1 MFKKKKREM
10 SAFQQQEQQ
19 RGTSSSSSS
28 SSSNQQQKQKQQ
40 QPKTSTTE
48 ELLNHMQLALIGG
61 DDGGNGGGN
70 GAMSA
75 TLSKQAESVDFNDFF
90 SLRRP
95 KDAASGLNSGLKS
108 VGKGALAGA
117 AALIAAPIAGAK
129 AEGASGFFKGLGA
142 GLAAAVVLPVVGA
155 GVGVTQICRGVANT
169 PEAIMAAND
178 GKRWNRHTRE
188 WVDEDLVRDGIWLA
202 QSTDEDIYEQARK
215 RAMSE
220 GRSGIGLNG
229 VLNESMGGGNSDNN
243 SNDNNRNGGGKQ
255 VKETQYYEI
264 LKVETTASSA
274 EIKKSYYELARK
286 LHPDKNPDD
295 PDAHNKFQKVGEA
308 YQVLSDPE
316 LRKKYDSR
324 GKDGLGDIPVIDA
337 SAFFAAL
344 FGSDQMEMFVGKLQM
359 AVMAEGGSDL
369 TRDETRILQDRRIVR
384 LAINLAA
391 ILDGYATS
399 ARAMVTPTATLTADK
414 TNEKEEEEKLREK
427 AALEKFE
434 AQMKSIAQSL
444 ANASHG
450 PKMLKQIGFVYEK
463 QAEQVLTDPV
473 AGFGTW
479 ADLGVRSNFAAMEQN
494 TNRTKTQFSAM
505 KAAFGAFGTVKKIA
519 EEEEGYMKEE
529 EGKEKEGEIEK
540 SAGERD
546 GKIAENIAKEQEGK
560 ETKKKPPLTEAEIMQ
575 RRAQHQKDVMPH
587 ILEALWNVSAL
598 DIESTLRS
606 VCDKV
611 CHDKSVKKEVR
622 KKRCEALSVL
632 GKVFQTTEADEAHRN
647 EDINQQLENAMRAA
661 FTPKENADEDDSD

>member
-1 MFKKKKREM
+1 M
-10 SAFQQQEQQ
+10 SA
-19 RGTSSSSSS
+19 SSSETRNNNNNNTHDRE
-28 SSSNQQQKQKQQ
+28 NQ
-40 QPKTSTTE
+40 PTPE
-48 ELLNHMQLALIGG
+48 ELLNKMQVALTGG
-61 DDGGNGGGN
+61 DGNGN

-75 TLSKQAESVDFNDFF
+75 TISKQAESVDFNDFF

-108 VGKGALAGA
+108 AGKGVLAGA
-117 AALIAAPIAGAK
+117 AALVAAPIAGAK
-129 AEGASGFFKGLGA
+129 TEGASGFFKGLGA
-142 GLAAAVVLPVVGA
+142 GVAAAVVLPVVGA

-188 WVDEDLVRDGIWLA
+188 WIDEDLVKDGIWLA
-202 QSTDEDIYEQARK
+202 ESTDEEIFEQARK
-215 RAMSE
+215 RALSE
-220 GRSGIGLNG
+220 GRSGIGING
-229 VLNESMGGGNSDNN
+229 VLNESMGGDN
-243 SNDNNRNGGGKQ
+243 SNSSNNGNGGKQ

-264 LKVETTASSA
+264 LKVKTTASSA

-295 PDAHNKFQKVGEA
+295 PDAHSKFQKVGEA
-308 YQVLSDPE
+308 YQVLSDPN
-316 LRKKYDSR
+316 LRGKYDSR
-324 GKDGLGDIPVIDA
+324 GKDGLGDIPVVDA

-369 TRDETRILQDRRIVR
+369 TRDETRILQDRRVVR

-391 ILDGYATS
+391 ILDGYA
-399 ARAMVTPTATLTADK
+399 AVRPPVTTGDK
-414 TNEKEEEEKLREK
+414 TNENEQEEKLREK

-434 AQMKSIAQSL
+434 AQMKPIAQSL
-444 ANASHG
+444 ANAAHG

-505 KAAFGAFGTVKKIA
+505 KAAFDAFGTVKKIA

-529 EGKEKEGEIEK
+529 KEEEEEGESEK
-540 SAGERD
+540 NAGEGD
-546 GKIAENIAKEQEGK
+546 GGSADNTTKKQEK

-587 ILEALWNVSAL
+587 ILETLWNVSAL

-611 CHDKSVKKEVR
+611 CHDKSVKKLVR

-632 GKVFQTTEADEAHRN
+632 GKIFQTTEADEVHKN
-647 EDINQQLENAMRAA
+647 VDINQQLESAMRAA
-661 FTPKENADEDDSD
+661 FTSKDNAGGNESD

>member
-1 MFKKKKREM
+1 M
-10 SAFQQQEQQ
+10 SA
-19 RGTSSSSSS
+19 SSSETRNN
-28 SSSNQQQKQKQQ
+28 SNNNNNNNNNNNTHDREN
-40 QPKTSTTE
+40 QPTPE
-48 ELLNHMQLALIGG
+48 ELLNKMQVALTGG
-61 DDGGNGGGN
+61 DGNGN

-75 TLSKQAESVDFNDFF
+75 TISKQAESVDFNDFF

-108 VGKGALAGA
+108 AGKGVLAGA
-117 AALIAAPIAGAK
+117 AALVAAPIAGAK
-129 AEGASGFFKGLGA
+129 TEGASGFFKGLGA
-142 GLAAAVVLPVVGA
+142 GVAAAVVLPVVGA

-188 WVDEDLVRDGIWLA
+188 WIDEDLVKDGIWLA
-202 QSTDEDIYEQARK
+202 ESTDEEIFEQARK
-215 RAMSE
+215 RALSE
-220 GRSGIGLNG
+220 GRSGIGING
-229 VLNESMGGGNSDNN
+229 VLNESMGGDN
-243 SNDNNRNGGGKQ
+243 SNSSNNGNGGKQ

-264 LKVETTASSA
+264 LKVKTTASSA

-295 PDAHNKFQKVGEA
+295 PDAHSKFQKVGEA
-308 YQVLSDPE
+308 YQVLSDPN
-316 LRKKYDSR
+316 LRGKYDSR
-324 GKDGLGDIPVIDA
+324 GKDGLGDIPVVDA

-369 TRDETRILQDRRIVR
+369 TRDETRILQDRRVVR

-391 ILDGYATS
+391 ILDGYA
-399 ARAMVTPTATLTADK
+399 AVRPPVTTDDK
-414 TNEKEEEEKLREK
+414 TNENEQEEKLREK

-434 AQMKSIAQSL
+434 AQMKPIAQSL
-444 ANASHG
+444 ANAAHG

-505 KAAFGAFGTVKKIA
+505 KAAFDAFGTVKKIA

-529 EGKEKEGEIEK
+529 KEEEEGESEK
-540 SAGERD
+540 NAGEGD
-546 GKIAENIAKEQEGK
+546 GGSADNTTKKQEK

-587 ILEALWNVSAL
+587 ILETLWNVSAL

-611 CHDKSVKKEVR
+611 CHDKSVKKLVR

-632 GKVFQTTEADEAHRN
+632 GKIFQTTEADEVHKN
-647 EDINQQLENAMRAA
+647 VDINQQLESAMRAA
-661 FTPKENADEDDSD
+661 FTSKDNAGGNESD

>member
-1 MFKKKKREM
+1 M
-10 SAFQQQEQQ
+10 SA
-19 RGTSSSSSS
+19 SSSETRNN
-28 SSSNQQQKQKQQ
+28 SNNNSNNNNTHDRQN
-40 QPKTSTTE
+40 QPTPE
-48 ELLNHMQLALIGG
+48 ELLNKMQVALTGG
-61 DDGGNGGGN
+61 DGNGN

-75 TLSKQAESVDFNDFF
+75 TISKQAESVDFNDFF

-108 VGKGALAGA
+108 AGKGVLAGA
-117 AALIAAPIAGAK
+117 AALVAAPIAGAK
-129 AEGASGFFKGLGA
+129 TEGASGFFKGLGA
-142 GLAAAVVLPVVGA
+142 GVAAAVVLPVVGA

-188 WVDEDLVRDGIWLA
+188 WIDEDLVKDGIWLA
-202 QSTDEDIYEQARK
+202 ESTDEEIFEQARK
-215 RAMSE
+215 RALSE
-220 GRSGIGLNG
+220 GRSGIGING
-229 VLNESMGGGNSDNN
+229 VLNESMGGDN
-243 SNDNNRNGGGKQ
+243 SNSSNNGNGGKQ

-264 LKVETTASSA
+264 LKVKTTASSA

-295 PDAHNKFQKVGEA
+295 PDAHSKFQKVGEA
-308 YQVLSDPE
+308 YQVLSDPN
-316 LRKKYDSR
+316 LREKYDSR
-324 GKDGLGDIPVIDA
+324 GKDGLGDIPVVDA

-369 TRDETRILQDRRIVR
+369 TRDETRILQDRRVVR

-391 ILDGYATS
+391 ILDGYA
-399 ARAMVTPTATLTADK
+399 AVRPPVTTGDK
-414 TNEKEEEEKLREK
+414 TNENEQEEKLREK

-434 AQMKSIAQSL
+434 AQMKPIAQSL
-444 ANASHG
+444 ANAAHG

-505 KAAFGAFGTVKKIA
+505 KAAFDAFGTVKKIA

-529 EGKEKEGEIEK
+529 KEEEEGESEK
-540 SAGERD
+540 NAGEGD
-546 GKIAENIAKEQEGK
+546 GGSADNTTKKQEK

-587 ILEALWNVSAL
+587 ILETLWNVSAL

-611 CHDKSVKKEVR
+611 CHDKSVKKLVR

-632 GKVFQTTEADEAHRN
+632 GKIFQTTEADEVHKN
-647 EDINQQLENAMRAA
+647 VDINQQLESAMRAA
-661 FTPKENADEDDSD
+661 FTSKDNAGGNESD

>member
-1 MFKKKKREM
+1 M
-10 SAFQQQEQQ
+10 SE
-19 RGTSSSSSS
+19 GT
-28 SSSNQQQKQKQQ
+28 QQQKQQQ
-40 QPKTSTTE
+40 QSTHQPTRE
-48 ELLNHMQLALIGG
+48 ELLNQMQLALTG
-61 DDGGNGGGN
+61 DGDGNN

-75 TLSKQAESVDFNDFF
+75 TLSKQAESIDFNDFF

-108 VGKGALAGA
+108 AGKGVLAGA

-142 GLAAAVVLPVVGA
+142 GVAAAVVLPVVGA

-202 QSTDEDIYEQARK
+202 QSTDDEIFEQARK
-215 RAMSE
+215 RALSE

-229 VLNESMGGGNSDNN
+229 VLNESMGGGSDNN
-243 SNDNNRNGGGKQ
+243 NRNAEGVKQ

-274 EIKKSYYELARK
+274 QIKKSYYELARK

-295 PDAHNKFQKVGEA
+295 PDAHVKFQKVGEA

-324 GKDGLGDIPVIDA
+324 GKDGLGDIPVVDA

-344 FGSDQMEMFVGKLQM
+344 FGSDQMEIFVGKLQM

-369 TRDETRILQDRRIVR
+369 TRDETRILQDRRVVR

-391 ILDGYATS
+391 ILDGYAAAPRATTTTS
-399 ARAMVTPTATLTADK
+399 ATTTDDK
-414 TNEKEEEEKLREK
+414 TTNEKEEEKLREK

-434 AQMKSIAQSL
+434 AQMKPIAQSL

-479 ADLGVRSNFAAMEQN
+479 ADLGVRSNLAAMEQN

-519 EEEEGYMKEE
+519 EEEESYMKEE
-529 EGKEKEGEIEK
+529 EEQQQQQQHQGKSEK
-540 SAGERD
+540 SDGEGD
-546 GKIAENIAKEQEGK
+546 GKSAEDKAQ
-560 ETKKKPPLTEAEIMQ
+560 TKKKPPLTEAEIMQ

-587 ILEALWNVSAL
+587 ILEALWSVSAL

-632 GKVFQTTEADEAHRN
+632 GKIFQTTEADEAHKN

-661 FTPKENADEDDSD
+661 FTPKDNAEGNESD

>member
-1 MFKKKKREM
+1 M
-10 SAFQQQEQQ
+10 SA
-19 RGTSSSSSS
+19 SSSETRNN
-28 SSSNQQQKQKQQ
+28 SNNNNNNNNNNNTHDREN
-40 QPKTSTTE
+40 QPTPE
-48 ELLNHMQLALIGG
+48 ELLNKMQVALTGG
-61 DDGGNGGGN
+61 DGNGN

-75 TLSKQAESVDFNDFF
+75 TISKQAESVDFNDFF

-108 VGKGALAGA
+108 AGKGVLAGA
-117 AALIAAPIAGAK
+117 AALVAAPIAGAK
-129 AEGASGFFKGLGA
+129 TEGASGFFKGLGA
-142 GLAAAVVLPVVGA
+142 GVAAAVVLPVVGA

-188 WVDEDLVRDGIWLA
+188 WIDEDLVKDGIWLA
-202 QSTDEDIYEQARK
+202 ESTDEEIFEQARK
-215 RAMSE
+215 RALSE
-220 GRSGIGLNG
+220 GRSGIGING
-229 VLNESMGGGNSDNN
+229 VLNESMGGDN
-243 SNDNNRNGGGKQ
+243 SNSSNNGNGGKQ

-264 LKVETTASSA
+264 LKVKTTASSA

-295 PDAHNKFQKVGEA
+295 PDAHSKFQKVGEA
-308 YQVLSDPE
+308 YQVLSDPN
-316 LRKKYDSR
+316 LREKYDSR
-324 GKDGLGDIPVIDA
+324 GKDGLGDIPVVDA

-369 TRDETRILQDRRIVR
+369 TRDETRILQDRRVVR

-391 ILDGYATS
+391 ILDGYA
-399 ARAMVTPTATLTADK
+399 AVRPPVTTDDK
-414 TNEKEEEEKLREK
+414 TNENEQEEKLREK

-434 AQMKSIAQSL
+434 AQMKPIAQSL
-444 ANASHG
+444 ANAAHG

-505 KAAFGAFGTVKKIA
+505 KAAFDAFGTVKKIA

-529 EGKEKEGEIEK
+529 KEEEEGESEK
-540 SAGERD
+540 NAGEGD
-546 GKIAENIAKEQEGK
+546 GGSADNTTKKQEK

-587 ILEALWNVSAL
+587 ILETLWNVSAL

-611 CHDKSVKKEVR
+611 CHDKSVKKLVR

-632 GKVFQTTEADEAHRN
+632 GKIFQTTEADEVHKN
-647 EDINQQLENAMRAA
+647 VDINQQLESAMRAA
-661 FTPKENADEDDSD
+661 FTSKDNAGGNESD

>member
-1 MFKKKKREM
+1 M
-10 SAFQQQEQQ
+10 SA
-19 RGTSSSSSS
+19 SSSETRNN
-28 SSSNQQQKQKQQ
+28 SNNNSNNNNTHDRQN
-40 QPKTSTTE
+40 QPTPE
-48 ELLNHMQLALIGG
+48 ELLNKMQVALTGG
-61 DDGGNGGGN
+61 DGNGN

-75 TLSKQAESVDFNDFF
+75 TISKQAESVDFNDFF

-108 VGKGALAGA
+108 AGKGVLAGA
-117 AALIAAPIAGAK
+117 AALVAAPIAGAK
-129 AEGASGFFKGLGA
+129 TEGASGFFKGLGA
-142 GLAAAVVLPVVGA
+142 GVAAAVVLPVVGA

-188 WVDEDLVRDGIWLA
+188 WIDEDLVKDGIWLA
-202 QSTDEDIYEQARK
+202 ESTDEEIFEQARK
-215 RAMSE
+215 RALSE
-220 GRSGIGLNG
+220 GRSGIGING
-229 VLNESMGGGNSDNN
+229 VLNESMGGDN
-243 SNDNNRNGGGKQ
+243 SNSSNNGNGGKQ

-264 LKVETTASSA
+264 LKVKTTASSA

-295 PDAHNKFQKVGEA
+295 PDAHSKFQKVGEA
-308 YQVLSDPE
+308 YQVLSDPN
-316 LRKKYDSR
+316 LREKYDSR
-324 GKDGLGDIPVIDA
+324 GKDGLGDIPVVDA

-369 TRDETRILQDRRIVR
+369 TRDETRILQDRRVVR

-391 ILDGYATS
+391 ILDGYA
-399 ARAMVTPTATLTADK
+399 AVRPPVTTDDK
-414 TNEKEEEEKLREK
+414 TNENDQEEKLREK

-434 AQMKSIAQSL
+434 AQMKPIAQSL
-444 ANASHG
+444 ANAAHG

-505 KAAFGAFGTVKKIA
+505 KAAFDAFGTVKKIA

-529 EGKEKEGEIEK
+529 KEEEEGESEK
-540 SAGERD
+540 NAGEGD
-546 GKIAENIAKEQEGK
+546 GGSADNTTKKQEK

-587 ILEALWNVSAL
+587 ILETLWNVSAL

-611 CHDKSVKKEVR
+611 CHDKSVKKLVR

-632 GKVFQTTEADEAHRN
+632 GKIFQTTEADEVHKN
-647 EDINQQLENAMRAA
+647 VDINQQLESAMRAA
-661 FTPKENADEDDSD
+661 FTSKDNAGGNDSD

>member
-1 MFKKKKREM
+1 M
-10 SAFQQQEQQ
+10 SA
-19 RGTSSSSSS
+19 SSSETRNNNANTHDRE
-28 SSSNQQQKQKQQ
+28 NQ
-40 QPKTSTTE
+40 PTPE
-48 ELLNHMQLALIGG
+48 ELLNKMQVALTGG
-61 DDGGNGGGN
+61 DGNGN

-75 TLSKQAESVDFNDFF
+75 TISKQAESVDFNDFF

-108 VGKGALAGA
+108 AGKGVLAGA
-117 AALIAAPIAGAK
+117 AALVAAPIAGAK
-129 AEGASGFFKGLGA
+129 TEGASGFFKGLGA
-142 GLAAAVVLPVVGA
+142 GVAAAVVLPVVGA

-188 WVDEDLVRDGIWLA
+188 WIDEDLVKDGIWLA
-202 QSTDEDIYEQARK
+202 ESTDEEIFEQARK
-215 RAMSE
+215 RALSE
-220 GRSGIGLNG
+220 GRSGIGING
-229 VLNESMGGGNSDNN
+229 ILNESMGGDN
-243 SNDNNRNGGGKQ
+243 SNSSNNGNGGKQ

-264 LKVETTASSA
+264 LKVKTTASSA

-295 PDAHNKFQKVGEA
+295 PDAHSKFQKVGEA
-308 YQVLSDPE
+308 YQVLSDPN
-316 LRKKYDSR
+316 LRGKYDSR
-324 GKDGLGDIPVIDA
+324 GKDGLGDIPVVDA

-369 TRDETRILQDRRIVR
+369 TRDETRILQDRRVVR

-391 ILDGYATS
+391 ILDGYA
-399 ARAMVTPTATLTADK
+399 AVRPPVTTDDK
-414 TNEKEEEEKLREK
+414 TNENDQEEKLREK

-434 AQMKSIAQSL
+434 AQMKPIAQSL
-444 ANASHG
+444 ANAAHG

-505 KAAFGAFGTVKKIA
+505 KAAFDAFGTVKKIA
-519 EEEEGYMKEE
+519 EEEEGYMKEDEE
-529 EGKEKEGEIEK
+529 EGRSEKN
-540 SAGERD
+540 AGEGDR
-546 GKIAENIAKEQEGK
+546 GSAENTTKKQEK

-587 ILEALWNVSAL
+587 ILETLWNVSAL

-611 CHDKSVKKEVR
+611 CHDKSVKKLVR

-632 GKVFQTTEADEAHRN
+632 GKIFQTTEADEVHKN
-647 EDINQQLENAMRAA
+647 VDINQQLESAMRAA
-661 FTPKENADEDDSD
+661 FTSKDNAGGNESD

>member
-1 MFKKKKREM
+1 M
-10 SAFQQQEQQ
+10 SA
-19 RGTSSSSSS
+19 SSSETRNNNNNNNNNNNANTHDRE
-28 SSSNQQQKQKQQ
+28 NQ
-40 QPKTSTTE
+40 PTPE
-48 ELLNHMQLALIGG
+48 ELLNKMQVALTGG
-61 DDGGNGGGN
+61 DGNGN

-75 TLSKQAESVDFNDFF
+75 TISKQAESVDFNDFF

-108 VGKGALAGA
+108 AGKGVLAGA
-117 AALIAAPIAGAK
+117 AALVAAPIAGAK
-129 AEGASGFFKGLGA
+129 TEGASGFFKGLGA
-142 GLAAAVVLPVVGA
+142 GVAAAVVLPVVGA

-188 WVDEDLVRDGIWLA
+188 WIDEDLVKDGIWLA
-202 QSTDEDIYEQARK
+202 ESTDEEIFEQARK
-215 RAMSE
+215 RALSE
-220 GRSGIGLNG
+220 GRSGIGING
-229 VLNESMGGGNSDNN
+229 VLNESMGGDN
-243 SNDNNRNGGGKQ
+243 SNSSNNGNGGKQ

-264 LKVETTASSA
+264 LKVKTTASSA

-295 PDAHNKFQKVGEA
+295 PDAHSKFQKVGEA
-308 YQVLSDPE
+308 YQVLSDPN
-316 LRKKYDSR
+316 LREKYDSR
-324 GKDGLGDIPVIDA
+324 GKDGLGDIPVVDA

-369 TRDETRILQDRRIVR
+369 TRDETRILQDRRVVR

-391 ILDGYATS
+391 ILDGYA
-399 ARAMVTPTATLTADK
+399 AVRPPVTTDDK
-414 TNEKEEEEKLREK
+414 TNENEQEEKLREK

-434 AQMKSIAQSL
+434 AQMKPIAQSL
-444 ANASHG
+444 ANAAHG

-505 KAAFGAFGTVKKIA
+505 KAAFDAFGTVKKIA

-529 EGKEKEGEIEK
+529 KEEEEGESEK
-540 SAGERD
+540 NAGEGD
-546 GKIAENIAKEQEGK
+546 GGSADNTTKKQEK

-587 ILEALWNVSAL
+587 ILETLWNVSAL

-611 CHDKSVKKEVR
+611 CHDKSVKKLVR

-632 GKVFQTTEADEAHRN
+632 GKIFQTTEADEVHKN
-647 EDINQQLENAMRAA
+647 VDINQQLESAMRAA
-661 FTPKENADEDDSD
+661 FTSKDNAGGNESD

>member
-1 MFKKKKREM
+1 M
-10 SAFQQQEQQ
+10 SA
-19 RGTSSSSSS
+19 SSSETRNN
-28 SSSNQQQKQKQQ
+28 SNNNSNNNNTHDRQN
-40 QPKTSTTE
+40 QPTPE
-48 ELLNHMQLALIGG
+48 ELLNKMQVALTGG
-61 DDGGNGGGN
+61 DGNGN

-75 TLSKQAESVDFNDFF
+75 TISKQAESVDFNDFF

-108 VGKGALAGA
+108 AGKGVLAGA
-117 AALIAAPIAGAK
+117 AALVAAPIAGAK
-129 AEGASGFFKGLGA
+129 TEGASGFFKGLGA
-142 GLAAAVVLPVVGA
+142 GVAAAVVLPVVGA

-188 WVDEDLVRDGIWLA
+188 WIDEDLVKDGIWLA
-202 QSTDEDIYEQARK
+202 ESTDEEIFEQARK
-215 RAMSE
+215 RALSE
-220 GRSGIGLNG
+220 GRSGIGING
-229 VLNESMGGGNSDNN
+229 VLNESMGGDN
-243 SNDNNRNGGGKQ
+243 SNSSNNGNGGKQ

-264 LKVETTASSA
+264 LKVKTTASSA

-295 PDAHNKFQKVGEA
+295 PDAHSKFQKVGEA
-308 YQVLSDPE
+308 YQVLSDPN
-316 LRKKYDSR
+316 LRGKYDSR
-324 GKDGLGDIPVIDA
+324 GKDGLGDIPVVDA

-369 TRDETRILQDRRIVR
+369 TRDETRILQDRRVVR

-391 ILDGYATS
+391 ILDGYA
-399 ARAMVTPTATLTADK
+399 AVRPPVTTDDK
-414 TNEKEEEEKLREK
+414 TNENDQEEKLREK

-434 AQMKSIAQSL
+434 AQMKPIAQSL
-444 ANASHG
+444 ANAAHG

-505 KAAFGAFGTVKKIA
+505 KAAFDAFGTVKKIA

-529 EGKEKEGEIEK
+529 KEEEEGESEK
-540 SAGERD
+540 NAGEGD
-546 GKIAENIAKEQEGK
+546 GGSADNTTKKQEK

-587 ILEALWNVSAL
+587 ILETLWNVSAL

-611 CHDKSVKKEVR
+611 CHDKSVKKLVR

-632 GKVFQTTEADEAHRN
+632 GKIFQTTEADEVHKN
-647 EDINQQLENAMRAA
+647 VDINQQLESAMRAA
-661 FTPKENADEDDSD
+661 FTSKDNAGGNESD

>member
-1 MFKKKKREM
+1 M
-10 SAFQQQEQQ
+10 SE
-19 RGTSSSSSS
+19 GT
-28 SSSNQQQKQKQQ
+28 QQQKQQQ
-40 QPKTSTTE
+40 QQQQQSTHQPTRE
-48 ELLNHMQLALIGG
+48 ELLNQMQLALTG
-61 DDGGNGGGN
+61 DGGGNN

-75 TLSKQAESVDFNDFF
+75 TLSKQAESIDFNDFF

-108 VGKGALAGA
+108 AGKGVLAGA

-142 GLAAAVVLPVVGA
+142 GVAAAVVLPVVGA

-202 QSTDEDIYEQARK
+202 QSTDDEIFEQARK
-215 RAMSE
+215 RALSE

-229 VLNESMGGGNSDNN
+229 VLNESMGGGSDNN
-243 SNDNNRNGGGKQ
+243 NRNAEGVKQ

-274 EIKKSYYELARK
+274 QIKKSYYELARK

-295 PDAHNKFQKVGEA
+295 PDAHIKFQKVGEA

-324 GKDGLGDIPVIDA
+324 GKDGLGDIPVVDA

-369 TRDETRILQDRRIVR
+369 TRDETRILQDRRVVR

-391 ILDGYATS
+391 ILDGYA
-399 ARAMVTPTATLTADK
+399 AAPRATTTTTATTTDDK
-414 TNEKEEEEKLREK
+414 TTNEKEEEKLREK

-434 AQMKSIAQSL
+434 AQMKPIAQSL

-479 ADLGVRSNFAAMEQN
+479 ADLGVRSNLAAMEQN

-519 EEEEGYMKEE
+519 EEEESYMKEE
-529 EGKEKEGEIEK
+529 EEQQQQQQHQGKSEK
-540 SAGERD
+540 SDGEGD
-546 GKIAENIAKEQEGK
+546 GKSAEDKAQ
-560 ETKKKPPLTEAEIMQ
+560 TKKKPPLTEAEIMQ

-632 GKVFQTTEADEAHRN
+632 GKIFQTTEAHKN

-661 FTPKENADEDDSD
+661 FTPKDNAEGNESD

>member
-1 MFKKKKREM
+1 M
-10 SAFQQQEQQ
+10 SA
-19 RGTSSSSSS
+19 SSSETRNNNANTHDRE
-28 SSSNQQQKQKQQ
+28 NQ
-40 QPKTSTTE
+40 PTPE
-48 ELLNHMQLALIGG
+48 ELLNKMQVALTGG
-61 DDGGNGGGN
+61 DGNGN

-75 TLSKQAESVDFNDFF
+75 TISKQAESVDFNDFF

-108 VGKGALAGA
+108 AGKGVLAGA
-117 AALIAAPIAGAK
+117 AALVAAPIAGAK
-129 AEGASGFFKGLGA
+129 TEGASGFFKGLGA
-142 GLAAAVVLPVVGA
+142 GVAAAVVLPVVGA
-155 GVGVTQICRGVANT
+155 GVGVTQICRGGANT

-188 WVDEDLVRDGIWLA
+188 WIDEDLVKDGIWLA
-202 QSTDEDIYEQARK
+202 ESTDEEIFEQARK
-215 RAMSE
+215 RALSE
-220 GRSGIGLNG
+220 GRSGIGING
-229 VLNESMGGGNSDNN
+229 VLNESMGGDN
-243 SNDNNRNGGGKQ
+243 SNSSNNGNGGKQ

-264 LKVETTASSA
+264 LKVKTTASSA

-295 PDAHNKFQKVGEA
+295 PDAHSKFQKVGEA
-308 YQVLSDPE
+308 YQVLSDPN
-316 LRKKYDSR
+316 LRGKYDSR
-324 GKDGLGDIPVIDA
+324 GKDGLGDIPVVDA

-369 TRDETRILQDRRIVR
+369 TRDETRILQDRRVVR

-391 ILDGYATS
+391 ILDGYA
-399 ARAMVTPTATLTADK
+399 AVRPPVTTDDK
-414 TNEKEEEEKLREK
+414 TNENEQEEKLREK

-434 AQMKSIAQSL
+434 AQMKPIAQSL
-444 ANASHG
+444 ANAAHG

-505 KAAFGAFGTVKKIA
+505 KAAFDAFGTVKKIA

-529 EGKEKEGEIEK
+529 KEEEEGESEK
-540 SAGERD
+540 NAGEGD
-546 GKIAENIAKEQEGK
+546 GGSADNTTKKQEK

-587 ILEALWNVSAL
+587 ILETLWNVSAL

-611 CHDKSVKKEVR
+611 CHDKSVKKLVR

-632 GKVFQTTEADEAHRN
+632 GKIFQTTEADEVHKN
-647 EDINQQLENAMRAA
+647 VDINQQLESAMRAA
-661 FTPKENADEDDSD
+661 FTSKDNAGGNESD

>member
-1 MFKKKKREM
+1 M
-10 SAFQQQEQQ
+10 SA
-19 RGTSSSSSS
+19 SSSETRNNNNTHDRQ
-28 SSSNQQQKQKQQ
+28 NQ
-40 QPKTSTTE
+40 PTPE
-48 ELLNHMQLALIGG
+48 ELLNKMQVALTGG
-61 DDGGNGGGN
+61 DGNGN

-75 TLSKQAESVDFNDFF
+75 TISKQAESVDFNDFF

-108 VGKGALAGA
+108 AGKGVLAGA
-117 AALIAAPIAGAK
+117 AALVAAPIAGAK
-129 AEGASGFFKGLGA
+129 TEGASGFFKGLGA
-142 GLAAAVVLPVVGA
+142 GVAAAVVLPVVGA

-188 WVDEDLVRDGIWLA
+188 WIDEDLVKDGIWLA
-202 QSTDEDIYEQARK
+202 ESTDEEIFEQARK
-215 RAMSE
+215 RALSE
-220 GRSGIGLNG
+220 GRSGIGING
-229 VLNESMGGGNSDNN
+229 VLNESMGGDN
-243 SNDNNRNGGGKQ
+243 SNSSNNGNGGKQ

-264 LKVETTASSA
+264 LKVKTTASSA

-295 PDAHNKFQKVGEA
+295 PDAHSKFQKVGEA
-308 YQVLSDPE
+308 YQVLSDPN
-316 LRKKYDSR
+316 LRGKYDSR
-324 GKDGLGDIPVIDA
+324 GKDGLGDIPVVDA

-369 TRDETRILQDRRIVR
+369 TRDETRILQDRRVVR

-391 ILDGYATS
+391 ILDGYA
-399 ARAMVTPTATLTADK
+399 AVRPPVTTDDK
-414 TNEKEEEEKLREK
+414 TNENEQEEKLREK

-434 AQMKSIAQSL
+434 AQMKPIAQSL
-444 ANASHG
+444 ANAAHG

-505 KAAFGAFGTVKKIA
+505 KAAFDAFGTVKKIA

-529 EGKEKEGEIEK
+529 KEEEEGESEK
-540 SAGERD
+540 NAGEGD
-546 GKIAENIAKEQEGK
+546 GGSADNTTKKQEK

-587 ILEALWNVSAL
+587 ILETLWNVSAL

-611 CHDKSVKKEVR
+611 CHDKSVKKLVR

-632 GKVFQTTEADEAHRN
+632 GKIFQTTEADEVHKN
-647 EDINQQLENAMRAA
+647 VDINQQLESAMRAA
-661 FTPKENADEDDSD
+661 FTSKDNAGGNESD

>member
-1 MFKKKKREM
+1 M
-10 SAFQQQEQQ
+10 SA
-19 RGTSSSSSS
+19 SSSETRNNNNNNTHDRE
-28 SSSNQQQKQKQQ
+28 NQ
-40 QPKTSTTE
+40 PTPE
-48 ELLNHMQLALIGG
+48 ELLNKMQVALTGG
-61 DDGGNGGGN
+61 DGNGN

-75 TLSKQAESVDFNDFF
+75 TISKQAESVDFNDFF

-108 VGKGALAGA
+108 AGKGVLAGA
-117 AALIAAPIAGAK
+117 AALVAAPIAGAK
-129 AEGASGFFKGLGA
+129 TEGASGFFKGLGA
-142 GLAAAVVLPVVGA
+142 GVAAAVVLPVVGA

-188 WVDEDLVRDGIWLA
+188 WIDEDLVKDGIWLA
-202 QSTDEDIYEQARK
+202 ESTDEEIFEQARK
-215 RAMSE
+215 RALSE
-220 GRSGIGLNG
+220 GRSGIGING
-229 VLNESMGGGNSDNN
+229 VLNESMGGDN
-243 SNDNNRNGGGKQ
+243 SNSSNNGNGGKQ

-264 LKVETTASSA
+264 LKVKTTASSA

-295 PDAHNKFQKVGEA
+295 PDAHSKFQKVGEA
-308 YQVLSDPE
+308 YQVLSDPN
-316 LRKKYDSR
+316 LREKYDSR
-324 GKDGLGDIPVIDA
+324 GKDGLGDIPVVDA

-369 TRDETRILQDRRIVR
+369 TRDETRILQDRRVVR

-391 ILDGYATS
+391 ILDGYA
-399 ARAMVTPTATLTADK
+399 AVRPPVTTGDK
-414 TNEKEEEEKLREK
+414 TNENEQEEKLREK

-434 AQMKSIAQSL
+434 AQMKPIAQSL
-444 ANASHG
+444 ANAAHG

-505 KAAFGAFGTVKKIA
+505 KAAFDAFGTVKKIA

-529 EGKEKEGEIEK
+529 KEEEEGESEK
-540 SAGERD
+540 NAGEGD
-546 GKIAENIAKEQEGK
+546 GGSADNTTKKQEK

-587 ILEALWNVSAL
+587 ILETLWNVSAL

-611 CHDKSVKKEVR
+611 CHDKSVKKLVR

-632 GKVFQTTEADEAHRN
+632 GKIFQTTEADEVHKN
-647 EDINQQLENAMRAA
+647 VDINQQLESAMRAA
-661 FTPKENADEDDSD
+661 FTSKDNAGGNESD

>member
-1 MFKKKKREM
+1 M
-10 SAFQQQEQQ
+10 SA
-19 RGTSSSSSS
+19 SSSETRNNNANTHDRE
-28 SSSNQQQKQKQQ
+28 NQ
-40 QPKTSTTE
+40 PTPE
-48 ELLNHMQLALIGG
+48 ELLNKMQVALTGG
-61 DDGGNGGGN
+61 DGNGN

-75 TLSKQAESVDFNDFF
+75 TISKQAESVDFNDFF

-108 VGKGALAGA
+108 AGKGVLAGA
-117 AALIAAPIAGAK
+117 AALVAAPIAGAK
-129 AEGASGFFKGLGA
+129 TEGASGFFKGLGA
-142 GLAAAVVLPVVGA
+142 GVAAAVVLPVVGA

-188 WVDEDLVRDGIWLA
+188 WIDEDLVKDGIWLA
-202 QSTDEDIYEQARK
+202 ESTDEEIFEQARK
-215 RAMSE
+215 RALSE
-220 GRSGIGLNG
+220 GRSGIGING
-229 VLNESMGGGNSDNN
+229 VLNESMGGDN
-243 SNDNNRNGGGKQ
+243 SNSSNNGNGGKQ

-264 LKVETTASSA
+264 LKVKTTASSA

-295 PDAHNKFQKVGEA
+295 PDAHSKFQKVGEA
-308 YQVLSDPE
+308 YQVLSDPN
-316 LRKKYDSR
+316 LREKYDSR
-324 GKDGLGDIPVIDA
+324 GKDGLGDIPVVDA

-369 TRDETRILQDRRIVR
+369 TRDETRILQDRRVVR

-391 ILDGYATS
+391 ILDGYA
-399 ARAMVTPTATLTADK
+399 AVRPPVTTDDK
-414 TNEKEEEEKLREK
+414 TNENEQEEKLREK

-434 AQMKSIAQSL
+434 AQMKPIAQSL
-444 ANASHG
+444 ANAAHG

-505 KAAFGAFGTVKKIA
+505 KAAFDAFGTVKKIA

-529 EGKEKEGEIEK
+529 KEEEEGESEK
-540 SAGERD
+540 NAGEGD
-546 GKIAENIAKEQEGK
+546 GGSADNTTKKQEK

-587 ILEALWNVSAL
+587 ILETLWNVSAL

-611 CHDKSVKKEVR
+611 CHDKSVKKLVR

-632 GKVFQTTEADEAHRN
+632 GKIFQTTEADEVHKN
-647 EDINQQLENAMRAA
+647 VDINQQLESAMRAA
-661 FTPKENADEDDSD
+661 FTSKDNAGGNESD

>member
-1 MFKKKKREM
+1 M
-10 SAFQQQEQQ
+10 SA
-19 RGTSSSSSS
+19 SSSETRNN
-28 SSSNQQQKQKQQ
+28 SNNNNTHDREN
-40 QPKTSTTE
+40 QPTPE
-48 ELLNHMQLALIGG
+48 ELLNKMQVALTGG
-61 DDGGNGGGN
+61 DGNGN

-75 TLSKQAESVDFNDFF
+75 TISKQAESVDFNDFF

-108 VGKGALAGA
+108 AGKGVLAGA
-117 AALIAAPIAGAK
+117 AALVAAPIAGAK
-129 AEGASGFFKGLGA
+129 TEGASGFFKGLGA
-142 GLAAAVVLPVVGA
+142 GVAAAVVLPVVGA

-188 WVDEDLVRDGIWLA
+188 WIDEDLVKDGIWLA
-202 QSTDEDIYEQARK
+202 ESTDEEIFEQARK
-215 RAMSE
+215 RALSE
-220 GRSGIGLNG
+220 GRSGIGING
-229 VLNESMGGGNSDNN
+229 VLNESMGGDN
-243 SNDNNRNGGGKQ
+243 SNSSNNGNGGKQ

-264 LKVETTASSA
+264 LKVKTTASSA

-295 PDAHNKFQKVGEA
+295 PDAHSKFQKVGEA
-308 YQVLSDPE
+308 YQVLSDPN
-316 LRKKYDSR
+316 LRGKYDSR
-324 GKDGLGDIPVIDA
+324 GKDGLGDIPVVDA

-369 TRDETRILQDRRIVR
+369 TRDETRILQDRRVVR

-391 ILDGYATS
+391 ILDGYA
-399 ARAMVTPTATLTADK
+399 AVRPPVTTDDK
-414 TNEKEEEEKLREK
+414 TNENDQEEKLREK

-434 AQMKSIAQSL
+434 AQMKPIAQSL
-444 ANASHG
+444 ANAAHG

-505 KAAFGAFGTVKKIA
+505 KAAFDAFGTVKKIA

-529 EGKEKEGEIEK
+529 KEEEEGESEK
-540 SAGERD
+540 NAGEGD
-546 GKIAENIAKEQEGK
+546 GGSADNTTKKQEK

-587 ILEALWNVSAL
+587 ILETLWNVSAL

-611 CHDKSVKKEVR
+611 CHDKSVKKLVR

-632 GKVFQTTEADEAHRN
+632 GKIFQTTEADEVHKN
-647 EDINQQLENAMRAA
+647 VDINQQLESAMRAA
-661 FTPKENADEDDSD
+661 FTSKDNAGGNESD

>member
-1 MFKKKKREM
+1 M
-10 SAFQQQEQQ
+10 SA
-19 RGTSSSSSS
+19 SSSETRNN
-28 SSSNQQQKQKQQ
+28 SNNNNNNNNTHDRQN
-40 QPKTSTTE
+40 QPTPE
-48 ELLNHMQLALIGG
+48 ELLNKMQVALTGG
-61 DDGGNGGGN
+61 DGNGN

-75 TLSKQAESVDFNDFF
+75 TISKQAESVDFNDFF

-108 VGKGALAGA
+108 AGKGVLAGA
-117 AALIAAPIAGAK
+117 AALVAAPIAGAK
-129 AEGASGFFKGLGA
+129 TEGASGFFKGLGA
-142 GLAAAVVLPVVGA
+142 GVAAAVVLPVVGA

-188 WVDEDLVRDGIWLA
+188 WIDEDLVKDGIWLA
-202 QSTDEDIYEQARK
+202 ESTDEEIFEQARK
-215 RAMSE
+215 RALSE
-220 GRSGIGLNG
+220 GRSGIGING
-229 VLNESMGGGNSDNN
+229 VLNESMGGDN
-243 SNDNNRNGGGKQ
+243 SNSSNNGNGGKQ

-264 LKVETTASSA
+264 LKVKTTASSA

-295 PDAHNKFQKVGEA
+295 PDAHSKFQKVGEA
-308 YQVLSDPE
+308 YQVLSDPN
-316 LRKKYDSR
+316 LRGKYDSR
-324 GKDGLGDIPVIDA
+324 GKDGLGDIPVVDA

-369 TRDETRILQDRRIVR
+369 TRDETRILQDRRVVR

-391 ILDGYATS
+391 ILDGYA
-399 ARAMVTPTATLTADK
+399 AVRPPVTTDDK
-414 TNEKEEEEKLREK
+414 TNENDQEEKLREK

-434 AQMKSIAQSL
+434 AQMKPIAQSL
-444 ANASHG
+444 ANAAHG

-505 KAAFGAFGTVKKIA
+505 KAAFDAFGTVKKIA

-529 EGKEKEGEIEK
+529 KEEEEGESEK
-540 SAGERD
+540 NAGEGD
-546 GKIAENIAKEQEGK
+546 GGSADNTTKKQEK

-587 ILEALWNVSAL
+587 ILETLWNVSAL

-611 CHDKSVKKEVR
+611 CHDKSVKKLVR

-632 GKVFQTTEADEAHRN
+632 GKIFQTTEADEVHKN
-647 EDINQQLENAMRAA
+647 VDINQQLESAMRAA
-661 FTPKENADEDDSD
+661 FTSKDNAGGNESD

>member
-1 MFKKKKREM
+1 M
-10 SAFQQQEQQ
+10 SA
-19 RGTSSSSSS
+19 SSSETRNN
-28 SSSNQQQKQKQQ
+28 SNNNSNNNNTHDRQN
-40 QPKTSTTE
+40 QPTPE
-48 ELLNHMQLALIGG
+48 ELLNKMQVALTGG
-61 DDGGNGGGN
+61 DGNGN

-75 TLSKQAESVDFNDFF
+75 TISKQAESVDFNDFF

-108 VGKGALAGA
+108 AGKGVLAGA
-117 AALIAAPIAGAK
+117 AALVAAPIAGAK
-129 AEGASGFFKGLGA
+129 TEGASGFFKGLGA
-142 GLAAAVVLPVVGA
+142 GVAAAVVLPVVGA

-188 WVDEDLVRDGIWLA
+188 WIDEDLVKDGIWLA
-202 QSTDEDIYEQARK
+202 ESTDEEIFEQARK
-215 RAMSE
+215 RALSE
-220 GRSGIGLNG
+220 GRSGIGING
-229 VLNESMGGGNSDNN
+229 VLNESMGGDN
-243 SNDNNRNGGGKQ
+243 SNSSNNGNGGKQ

-264 LKVETTASSA
+264 LKVKTTASSA

-295 PDAHNKFQKVGEA
+295 PDAHSKFQKVGEA
-308 YQVLSDPE
+308 YQVLSDPN
-316 LRKKYDSR
+316 LREKYDSR
-324 GKDGLGDIPVIDA
+324 GKDGLGDIPVVDA

-369 TRDETRILQDRRIVR
+369 TRDETRILQDRRVVR

-391 ILDGYATS
+391 ILDGYA
-399 ARAMVTPTATLTADK
+399 AVRPPVTTDDK
-414 TNEKEEEEKLREK
+414 TNENDQEEKLREK

-434 AQMKSIAQSL
+434 AQMKPIAQSL
-444 ANASHG
+444 ANAAHG

-505 KAAFGAFGTVKKIA
+505 KAAFDAFGTVKKIA

-529 EGKEKEGEIEK
+529 KEEEEGESEK
-540 SAGERD
+540 NAGEGD
-546 GKIAENIAKEQEGK
+546 GGSADNTTKKQEK

-587 ILEALWNVSAL
+587 ILETLWNVSAL

-611 CHDKSVKKEVR
+611 CHDKSVKKLVR

-632 GKVFQTTEADEAHRN
+632 GKIFQTTEADEVHKN
-647 EDINQQLENAMRAA
+647 VDINQQLESAMRAA
-661 FTPKENADEDDSD
+661 FTSKDNAGGNESD

>member
-1 MFKKKKREM
+1 M
-10 SAFQQQEQQ
+10 SA
-19 RGTSSSSSS
+19 SSSETRNN
-28 SSSNQQQKQKQQ
+28 SNNNSNNNNTHDRQN
-40 QPKTSTTE
+40 QPTPE
-48 ELLNHMQLALIGG
+48 ELLNKMQVALTGG
-61 DDGGNGGGN
+61 DGNGN

-75 TLSKQAESVDFNDFF
+75 TISKQAESVDFNDFF

-108 VGKGALAGA
+108 AGKGVLAGA
-117 AALIAAPIAGAK
+117 AALVAAPIAGAK
-129 AEGASGFFKGLGA
+129 TEGASGFFKGLGA
-142 GLAAAVVLPVVGA
+142 GVAAAVVLPVVGA

-188 WVDEDLVRDGIWLA
+188 WIDEDLVKDGIWLA
-202 QSTDEDIYEQARK
+202 ESTDEEIFEQARK
-215 RAMSE
+215 RALSE
-220 GRSGIGLNG
+220 GRSGIGING
-229 VLNESMGGGNSDNN
+229 VLNESMGGDN
-243 SNDNNRNGGGKQ
+243 SNSSNNGNGGKQ

-264 LKVETTASSA
+264 LKVKTTASSA

-295 PDAHNKFQKVGEA
+295 PDAHSKFQKVGEA
-308 YQVLSDPE
+308 YQVLSDPN
-316 LRKKYDSR
+316 LRGKYDSR
-324 GKDGLGDIPVIDA
+324 GKDGLGDIPVVDA

-369 TRDETRILQDRRIVR
+369 TRDETRILQDRRVVR

-391 ILDGYATS
+391 ILDGYA
-399 ARAMVTPTATLTADK
+399 AVRPPVTTDDK
-414 TNEKEEEEKLREK
+414 TNENEQEEKLREK

-434 AQMKSIAQSL
+434 AQMKPIAQSL
-444 ANASHG
+444 ANAAHG

-479 ADLGVRSNFAAMEQN
+479 ADLGVRSNFAAIEQN

-505 KAAFGAFGTVKKIA
+505 KAAFDAFGTVKKIA

-529 EGKEKEGEIEK
+529 KEEEEGESEK
-540 SAGERD
+540 NAGEGD
-546 GKIAENIAKEQEGK
+546 GGSADNTTKKQEK

-587 ILEALWNVSAL
+587 ILETLWNVSAL

-611 CHDKSVKKEVR
+611 CHDKSVKKLVR

-632 GKVFQTTEADEAHRN
+632 GKIFQTTEADEVHKN
-647 EDINQQLENAMRAA
+647 VDINQQLESAMRAA
-661 FTPKENADEDDSD
+661 FTSKDNAGGNESD

>member
-1 MFKKKKREM
+1 M
-10 SAFQQQEQQ
+10 SA
-19 RGTSSSSSS
+19 SSSETRNNNNNNTHDRE
-28 SSSNQQQKQKQQ
+28 NQ
-40 QPKTSTTE
+40 PTPE
-48 ELLNHMQLALIGG
+48 ELLNKMQVALTGG
-61 DDGGNGGGN
+61 DGNGN

-75 TLSKQAESVDFNDFF
+75 TISKQAESVDFNDFF

-108 VGKGALAGA
+108 AGKGVLAGA
-117 AALIAAPIAGAK
+117 AALVAAPIAGAK
-129 AEGASGFFKGLGA
+129 TEGASGFFKGLGA
-142 GLAAAVVLPVVGA
+142 GVAAAGVLPVVGA

-188 WVDEDLVRDGIWLA
+188 WIDEDLVKDGIWLA
-202 QSTDEDIYEQARK
+202 ESTDEEIFEQARK
-215 RAMSE
+215 RALSE
-220 GRSGIGLNG
+220 GRSGIGING
-229 VLNESMGGGNSDNN
+229 VLNESMGGDN
-243 SNDNNRNGGGKQ
+243 SNSSNNGNGGKQ

-264 LKVETTASSA
+264 LKVKTTASSA

-295 PDAHNKFQKVGEA
+295 PDAHSKFQKVGEA
-308 YQVLSDPE
+308 YQVLSDPN
-316 LRKKYDSR
+316 LRGKYDSR
-324 GKDGLGDIPVIDA
+324 GKDGLGDIPVVDA

-369 TRDETRILQDRRIVR
+369 TRDETRILQDRRVVR

-391 ILDGYATS
+391 ILDGYA
-399 ARAMVTPTATLTADK
+399 AVRPPVTTGDK
-414 TNEKEEEEKLREK
+414 TNENEQEEKLREK

-434 AQMKSIAQSL
+434 AQMKPIAQSL
-444 ANASHG
+444 ANAAHG

-505 KAAFGAFGTVKKIA
+505 KAAFDAFGTVKKIA

-529 EGKEKEGEIEK
+529 KEEEEGESEK
-540 SAGERD
+540 NAGEGD
-546 GKIAENIAKEQEGK
+546 GGSADNTTKKQEK

-587 ILEALWNVSAL
+587 ILETLWNVSAL

-611 CHDKSVKKEVR
+611 CHDKSVKKLVR

-632 GKVFQTTEADEAHRN
+632 GKIFQTTEADEVHKN
-647 EDINQQLENAMRAA
+647 VDINQQLESAMRAA
-661 FTPKENADEDDSD
+661 FTSKDNAGGNESD

>member
-1 MFKKKKREM
+1 M
-10 SAFQQQEQQ
+10 SA
-19 RGTSSSSSS
+19 SSSETRNNNANTHDRE
-28 SSSNQQQKQKQQ
+28 NQ
-40 QPKTSTTE
+40 PTPE
-48 ELLNHMQLALIGG
+48 ELLNKMQVALTGG
-61 DDGGNGGGN
+61 DGNGN

-75 TLSKQAESVDFNDFF
+75 TISKQAESVDFNDFF

-108 VGKGALAGA
+108 AGKGVLAGA
-117 AALIAAPIAGAK
+117 AALVAAPIAGAK
-129 AEGASGFFKGLGA
+129 TEGASGFFKGLGA
-142 GLAAAVVLPVVGA
+142 GVAAAVVLPVVGA

-188 WVDEDLVRDGIWLA
+188 WIDEDLVKDGIWLA
-202 QSTDEDIYEQARK
+202 ESTDEEIFEQARK
-215 RAMSE
+215 RALSE
-220 GRSGIGLNG
+220 GRSGIGING
-229 VLNESMGGGNSDNN
+229 VLNESMGGDN
-243 SNDNNRNGGGKQ
+243 SNSSNNGNGGKQ

-264 LKVETTASSA
+264 LKVKTTASSA

-295 PDAHNKFQKVGEA
+295 PDAHSKFQKVGEA
-308 YQVLSDPE
+308 YQVLSDPN
-316 LRKKYDSR
+316 LRGKYDSR
-324 GKDGLGDIPVIDA
+324 GKDGLGDIPVVDA

-369 TRDETRILQDRRIVR
+369 TRDETRILQDRRVVR

-391 ILDGYATS
+391 ILDGYA
-399 ARAMVTPTATLTADK
+399 AVRPPVTTDDK
-414 TNEKEEEEKLREK
+414 TNENDQEEKLREK

-434 AQMKSIAQSL
+434 AQMKPIAQSL
-444 ANASHG
+444 ANAAHG

-505 KAAFGAFGTVKKIA
+505 KAAFDAFGTVKKIA
-519 EEEEGYMKEE
+519 EEEEGYMKEDKE
-529 EGKEKEGEIEK
+529 EGGSEKN
-540 SAGERD
+540 AGEGDR
-546 GKIAENIAKEQEGK
+546 GSAENTTKKQEK

-587 ILEALWNVSAL
+587 ILETLWNVSAL

-611 CHDKSVKKEVR
+611 CHDKSVKKLVR

-632 GKVFQTTEADEAHRN
+632 GKIFQTTEADEVHKN
-647 EDINQQLENAMRAA
+647 VDINQQLESAMRAA
-661 FTPKENADEDDSD
+661 FTSKDNAGGNESD

>member
-1 MFKKKKREM
+1 M
-10 SAFQQQEQQ
+10 SA
-19 RGTSSSSSS
+19 SSSETRNNNANTHDRE
-28 SSSNQQQKQKQQ
+28 NQ
-40 QPKTSTTE
+40 PTPE
-48 ELLNHMQLALIGG
+48 ELLSKMQVALTGG
-61 DDGGNGGGN
+61 DGNGN

-75 TLSKQAESVDFNDFF
+75 TISKQAESIDFNDFF

-108 VGKGALAGA
+108 AGKGVLAGA
-117 AALIAAPIAGAK
+117 AALVAAPIAGAK
-129 AEGASGFFKGLGA
+129 TEGASGFFKGLGA
-142 GLAAAVVLPVVGA
+142 GVAAAVVLPVVGA

-188 WVDEDLVRDGIWLA
+188 WVDEDLVKDGIWLA
-202 QSTDEDIYEQARK
+202 ESTDEEIFEQARK
-215 RAMSE
+215 RALSE
-220 GRSGIGLNG
+220 GRSSIGING
-229 VLNESMGGGNSDNN
+229 VLNESMGGDN
-243 SNDNNRNGGGKQ
+243 SNSSNNGNGGKQ

-264 LKVETTASSA
+264 LKVKTTASSA

-308 YQVLSDPE
+308 YQVLSDPK
-316 LRKKYDSR
+316 LREKYDSR
-324 GKDGLGDIPVIDA
+324 GKDGLGDIPVVDA

-369 TRDETRILQDRRIVR
+369 TRDETRILQDRRVVR

-391 ILDGYATS
+391 ILDGYA
-399 ARAMVTPTATLTADK
+399 AVRPPVTTDDK
-414 TNEKEEEEKLREK
+414 TNENEKEEKLREK

-434 AQMKSIAQSL
+434 AQMKPIAQSL
-444 ANASHG
+444 ANAAHG

-505 KAAFGAFGTVKKIA
+505 KAAFDAFGTVKKIA
-519 EEEEGYMKEE
+519 EEEEGYMKEDEE
-529 EGKEKEGEIEK
+529 EGGSEKN
-540 SAGERD
+540 AGEGDR
-546 GKIAENIAKEQEGK
+546 GSAENTTKKQEK

-587 ILEALWNVSAL
+587 ILETLWNVSAL

-611 CHDKSVKKEVR
+611 CHDKSVKRVVR

-632 GKVFQTTEADEAHRN
+632 GKIFQTTEADEVHKN
-647 EDINQQLENAMRAA
+647 VDINQQLESAMRAA
-661 FTPKENADEDDSD
+661 FTSKDNAGGNDSD

>member
-1 MFKKKKREM
+1 M
-10 SAFQQQEQQ
+10 SA
-19 RGTSSSSSS
+19 SSSETRNN
-28 SSSNQQQKQKQQ
+28 SNNNSNNNNTHDRQN
-40 QPKTSTTE
+40 QPTPE
-48 ELLNHMQLALIGG
+48 ELLNKMQVALTGG
-61 DDGGNGGGN
+61 DGNGN

-75 TLSKQAESVDFNDFF
+75 TISKQAESIDFNDFF

-108 VGKGALAGA
+108 AGKGVLAGA
-117 AALIAAPIAGAK
+117 AALVAAPIAGAK
-129 AEGASGFFKGLGA
+129 TEGASGFFKGLGA
-142 GLAAAVVLPVVGA
+142 GVAAAVVLPVVGA

-188 WVDEDLVRDGIWLA
+188 WIDEDLVKDGIWLA
-202 QSTDEDIYEQARK
+202 ESTDEEIFEQARK
-215 RAMSE
+215 RALSE
-220 GRSGIGLNG
+220 GRSGIGING
-229 VLNESMGGGNSDNN
+229 VLNESMGGDN
-243 SNDNNRNGGGKQ
+243 SNSSNNGNGGKQ

-264 LKVETTASSA
+264 LKVKTTASSA

-295 PDAHNKFQKVGEA
+295 PDAHSKFQKVGEA
-308 YQVLSDPE
+308 YQVLSDPN
-316 LRKKYDSR
+316 LRGKYDSR
-324 GKDGLGDIPVIDA
+324 GKDGLGDIPVVDA

-369 TRDETRILQDRRIVR
+369 TRDETRILQDRRVVR

-391 ILDGYATS
+391 ILDGYA
-399 ARAMVTPTATLTADK
+399 AVRPPVTTDDK
-414 TNEKEEEEKLREK
+414 TNENEQEEKLREK

-434 AQMKSIAQSL
+434 AQMKPIAQSL
-444 ANASHG
+444 ANAAHG

-505 KAAFGAFGTVKKIA
+505 KAAFDAFGTVKKIA

-529 EGKEKEGEIEK
+529 KEEEEGESEK
-540 SAGERD
+540 NAGEGD
-546 GKIAENIAKEQEGK
+546 GGSADNTTKKQEK

-587 ILEALWNVSAL
+587 ILETLWNVSAL

-611 CHDKSVKKEVR
+611 CHDKSVKKLVR

-632 GKVFQTTEADEAHRN
+632 GKIFQTTEADEVHKN
-647 EDINQQLENAMRAA
+647 VDINQQLESAMRAA
-661 FTPKENADEDDSD
+661 FTSKDNAGGNESD

>member
-1 MFKKKKREM
+1 M
-10 SAFQQQEQQ
+10 SA
-19 RGTSSSSSS
+19 SSSETRNN
-28 SSSNQQQKQKQQ
+28 SSNNNNNNNTHDREN
-40 QPKTSTTE
+40 QPTPE
-48 ELLNHMQLALIGG
+48 ELLNKMQVALTGG
-61 DDGGNGGGN
+61 DGNGN

-75 TLSKQAESVDFNDFF
+75 TISKQAESVDFNDFF

-108 VGKGALAGA
+108 AGKGVLAGA
-117 AALIAAPIAGAK
+117 AALVAAPIAGAK
-129 AEGASGFFKGLGA
+129 TEGASGFFKGLGA
-142 GLAAAVVLPVVGA
+142 GVAAAVVLPVVGA

-188 WVDEDLVRDGIWLA
+188 WIDEDLVKDGIWLA
-202 QSTDEDIYEQARK
+202 ESTDEEIFEQARK
-215 RAMSE
+215 RALSE
-220 GRSGIGLNG
+220 GRSGIGING
-229 VLNESMGGGNSDNN
+229 VLNESMGGDN
-243 SNDNNRNGGGKQ
+243 SNSSNNGNGGKQ

-264 LKVETTASSA
+264 LKVKTTASSA

-295 PDAHNKFQKVGEA
+295 PDAHSKFQKVGEA
-308 YQVLSDPE
+308 YQVLSDPN
-316 LRKKYDSR
+316 LREKYDSR
-324 GKDGLGDIPVIDA
+324 GKDGLGDIPVVDA

-369 TRDETRILQDRRIVR
+369 TRDETRILQDRRVVR

-391 ILDGYATS
+391 ILDGYA
-399 ARAMVTPTATLTADK
+399 AVRPPVTTDDK
-414 TNEKEEEEKLREK
+414 TNENEQEEKLREK

-434 AQMKSIAQSL
+434 AQMKPIAQSL
-444 ANASHG
+444 ANAAHG

-505 KAAFGAFGTVKKIA
+505 KAAFDAFGTVKKIA

-529 EGKEKEGEIEK
+529 KEEEEGESEK
-540 SAGERD
+540 NAGEGD
-546 GKIAENIAKEQEGK
+546 GGSADNTTKKQEK

-587 ILEALWNVSAL
+587 ILETLWNVSAL

-611 CHDKSVKKEVR
+611 CHDKSVKKLVR

-632 GKVFQTTEADEAHRN
+632 GKIFQTTEADEVHKN
-647 EDINQQLENAMRAA
+647 VDINQQLESAMRAA
-661 FTPKENADEDDSD
+661 FTSKDNAGGNESD

>member
-1 MFKKKKREM
+1 M
-10 SAFQQQEQQ
+10 SA
-19 RGTSSSSSS
+19 SSSETRNN
-28 SSSNQQQKQKQQ
+28 SNNNSNNNNTHDRQN
-40 QPKTSTTE
+40 QPTPE
-48 ELLNHMQLALIGG
+48 ELLNKMQVALTGG
-61 DDGGNGGGN
+61 DGNGN

-75 TLSKQAESVDFNDFF
+75 TISKQAESVDFNDFF

-108 VGKGALAGA
+108 AGKGVLAGA
-117 AALIAAPIAGAK
+117 AALVAAPIAGAK
-129 AEGASGFFKGLGA
+129 TEGASGFFKGLGA
-142 GLAAAVVLPVVGA
+142 GVAAAVVLPVVGA

-188 WVDEDLVRDGIWLA
+188 WIDEDLVKDGIWLA
-202 QSTDEDIYEQARK
+202 ESTDEEIFEQARK
-215 RAMSE
+215 RALSE
-220 GRSGIGLNG
+220 GRSGIGING
-229 VLNESMGGGNSDNN
+229 VLNESMGGDN
-243 SNDNNRNGGGKQ
+243 SNSSNNGNGGKQ

-264 LKVETTASSA
+264 LKVKTTASSA

-295 PDAHNKFQKVGEA
+295 PDAHSKFQKVGEA
-308 YQVLSDPE
+308 YQVLSDPN
-316 LRKKYDSR
+316 LREKYDSR
-324 GKDGLGDIPVIDA
+324 GKDGLGDIPVVDA

-369 TRDETRILQDRRIVR
+369 TRDETRILQDRRVVR

-391 ILDGYATS
+391 ILDGYA
-399 ARAMVTPTATLTADK
+399 AVRPPVTTDDK
-414 TNEKEEEEKLREK
+414 TNENEQEEKLREK

-434 AQMKSIAQSL
+434 AQMKPIAQSL
-444 ANASHG
+444 ANAAHG

-505 KAAFGAFGTVKKIA
+505 KAAFDAFGTVKKIA
-519 EEEEGYMKEE
+519 EEEEGYMKEDEE
-529 EGKEKEGEIEK
+529 EGRSEKN
-540 SAGERD
+540 AGEGDR
-546 GKIAENIAKEQEGK
+546 GSAENTTKKQEK

-587 ILEALWNVSAL
+587 ILETLWNVSAL

-611 CHDKSVKKEVR
+611 CHDKSVKKLVR

-632 GKVFQTTEADEAHRN
+632 GKIFQATEADEVHKN
-647 EDINQQLENAMRAA
+647 VDINQQLESAMRAA
-661 FTPKENADEDDSD
+661 FTSKDNAGGNESD

>member
-1 MFKKKKREM
+1 
-10 SAFQQQEQQ
+10 
-19 RGTSSSSSS
+19 
-28 SSSNQQQKQKQQ
+28 
-40 QPKTSTTE
+40 
-48 ELLNHMQLALIGG
+48 MQLALTG
-61 DDGGNGGGN
+61 DGDGNN

-108 VGKGALAGA
+108 AGKGVLAGA

-142 GLAAAVVLPVVGA
+142 GVAAAVVLPVVGA

-202 QSTDEDIYEQARK
+202 QSTDDEIFEQARK
-215 RAMSE
+215 RALSE

-229 VLNESMGGGNSDNN
+229 VLNESMGGGS
-243 SNDNNRNGGGKQ
+243 DNNRNAAGVKQ

-274 EIKKSYYELARK
+274 QIKKSYYELARK
-286 LHPDKNPDD
+286 SHPDKNPDD
-295 PDAHNKFQKVGEA
+295 PDAHIKFQKVGEA

-324 GKDGLGDIPVIDA
+324 GKDGLGDIPVVDA

-369 TRDETRILQDRRIVR
+369 TRDETRILQDRRVVR

-391 ILDGYATS
+391 ILDGYAAAPRATTTTS
-399 ARAMVTPTATLTADK
+399 ATTTDDK
-414 TNEKEEEEKLREK
+414 TTNEKEEEKLREK

-434 AQMKSIAQSL
+434 AQMKPIAQSL

-479 ADLGVRSNFAAMEQN
+479 ADLGVRSNLAAMEQN

-519 EEEEGYMKEE
+519 EEEESYMKEE
-529 EGKEKEGEIEK
+529 EEQHQQQQQQQGKNEK
-540 SAGERD
+540 SDGEGD
-546 GKIAENIAKEQEGK
+546 GKSAEDKAQ
-560 ETKKKPPLTEAEIMQ
+560 TKKKPPLTEAEIMQ

-632 GKVFQTTEADEAHRN
+632 GKVFQTTEADEAHKN

>member
-1 MFKKKKREM
+1 M
-10 SAFQQQEQQ
+10 SE
-19 RGTSSSSSS
+19 GT
-28 SSSNQQQKQKQQ
+28 QQQKQQQ
-40 QPKTSTTE
+40 QSTHQPTRE
-48 ELLNHMQLALIGG
+48 ELLNQMQLALTG
-61 DDGGNGGGN
+61 DGDGNN

-75 TLSKQAESVDFNDFF
+75 TLSKQAESIDFNDFF

-108 VGKGALAGA
+108 AGKGVLAGA

-142 GLAAAVVLPVVGA
+142 GVAAAVVLPVVGA

-202 QSTDEDIYEQARK
+202 QSTDDEIFEQARK
-215 RAMSE
+215 RALSE

-229 VLNESMGGGNSDNN
+229 VLNESMGGGSDNN
-243 SNDNNRNGGGKQ
+243 NRNAEGVKQ

-274 EIKKSYYELARK
+274 QIKKSYYELARK

-295 PDAHNKFQKVGEA
+295 PDAHIKFQKVGEA

-324 GKDGLGDIPVIDA
+324 GKDGLGDIPVVDA

-344 FGSDQMEMFVGKLQM
+344 FGSDQMEIFVGKLQM

-369 TRDETRILQDRRIVR
+369 TRDETRILQDRRVVR

-391 ILDGYATS
+391 ILDGYAAAPRATTTTS
-399 ARAMVTPTATLTADK
+399 ATTTDDK
-414 TNEKEEEEKLREK
+414 TTNEKEEEKLREK

-434 AQMKSIAQSL
+434 AQMKPIAQSL

-479 ADLGVRSNFAAMEQN
+479 ADLGVRSNLAAMEQN

-519 EEEEGYMKEE
+519 EEEESYMKEE
-529 EGKEKEGEIEK
+529 EEQQQQQQHQGKSEK
-540 SAGERD
+540 SDGEGD
-546 GKIAENIAKEQEGK
+546 GKSAEDKAQ
-560 ETKKKPPLTEAEIMQ
+560 TKKKPPLTEAEIMQ

-632 GKVFQTTEADEAHRN
+632 GKIFQTTEADEAHKN

-661 FTPKENADEDDSD
+661 FTPKDNAEGNESD

>member
-1 MFKKKKREM
+1 M
-10 SAFQQQEQQ
+10 SA
-19 RGTSSSSSS
+19 SSSETRNN
-28 SSSNQQQKQKQQ
+28 SNNNSNNNNTHDRQN
-40 QPKTSTTE
+40 QPTPE
-48 ELLNHMQLALIGG
+48 ELLNKMQVALTGG
-61 DDGGNGGGN
+61 DGNGN

-75 TLSKQAESVDFNDFF
+75 TISKQAESVDFNDFF

-108 VGKGALAGA
+108 AGKGVLAGA
-117 AALIAAPIAGAK
+117 AALVAAPIAGAK
-129 AEGASGFFKGLGA
+129 TEGASGFFKGLGA
-142 GLAAAVVLPVVGA
+142 GVAAAVVLPVVGA

-188 WVDEDLVRDGIWLA
+188 WIDEDLVKDGIWLA
-202 QSTDEDIYEQARK
+202 ESTDEEIFEQARK
-215 RAMSE
+215 RALSE
-220 GRSGIGLNG
+220 GRSGIGING
-229 VLNESMGGGNSDNN
+229 VLNESMGGDN
-243 SNDNNRNGGGKQ
+243 SNSSNNGNGGKQ

-264 LKVETTASSA
+264 LKVKTTASSA

-295 PDAHNKFQKVGEA
+295 PDAHSKFQKVGEA
-308 YQVLSDPE
+308 YQVLSDPN
-316 LRKKYDSR
+316 LREKYDSR
-324 GKDGLGDIPVIDA
+324 GKDGLGDIPVVDA

-369 TRDETRILQDRRIVR
+369 TRDETRILQDRRVVR

-391 ILDGYATS
+391 ILDGYA
-399 ARAMVTPTATLTADK
+399 AVRPPVTTDDK
-414 TNEKEEEEKLREK
+414 TNENEQEEKLREK

-434 AQMKSIAQSL
+434 AQMKPIAQSL
-444 ANASHG
+444 ANAAHG

-505 KAAFGAFGTVKKIA
+505 KAAFDAFGTVKKIA

-529 EGKEKEGEIEK
+529 KEEEEGESEK
-540 SAGERD
+540 NAGEGD
-546 GKIAENIAKEQEGK
+546 GGSADNTTKKQEK

-587 ILEALWNVSAL
+587 ILETLWNVSAL

-611 CHDKSVKKEVR
+611 CHDKSVKKLVR

-632 GKVFQTTEADEAHRN
+632 GKIFQTTEADEVHKN
-647 EDINQQLENAMRAA
+647 VDINQQLESAMRAA
-661 FTPKENADEDDSD
+661 FTSKDNAGGNESD

>member
-1 MFKKKKREM
+1 M
-10 SAFQQQEQQ
+10 SA
-19 RGTSSSSSS
+19 SSSETRNNNANTHDRE
-28 SSSNQQQKQKQQ
+28 NQ
-40 QPKTSTTE
+40 PTPE
-48 ELLNHMQLALIGG
+48 ELLNKMQVALTGG
-61 DDGGNGGGN
+61 DGNGN

-75 TLSKQAESVDFNDFF
+75 TISKQAESVDFNDFF

-108 VGKGALAGA
+108 AGKGVLAGA
-117 AALIAAPIAGAK
+117 AALVAAPIAGAK
-129 AEGASGFFKGLGA
+129 TEGASGFFKGLGA
-142 GLAAAVVLPVVGA
+142 GVAAAVVLPVVGA

-188 WVDEDLVRDGIWLA
+188 WIDEDLVKDGIWLA
-202 QSTDEDIYEQARK
+202 ESTDEEIFEQARK
-215 RAMSE
+215 RALSE
-220 GRSGIGLNG
+220 GRSGIGING
-229 VLNESMGGGNSDNN
+229 VLNESMGGDN
-243 SNDNNRNGGGKQ
+243 SNSSNNGNGGKQ

-264 LKVETTASSA
+264 LKVKTTASSA

-295 PDAHNKFQKVGEA
+295 PDAHSKFQKVGEA
-308 YQVLSDPE
+308 YQVLSDPN
-316 LRKKYDSR
+316 LRGKYDSR
-324 GKDGLGDIPVIDA
+324 GKDGLGDIPVVDA

-369 TRDETRILQDRRIVR
+369 TRDETRILQDRRVVR

-391 ILDGYATS
+391 ILDGYA
-399 ARAMVTPTATLTADK
+399 AVRPPVTTDDK
-414 TNEKEEEEKLREK
+414 TNENEKEEKLREK

-434 AQMKSIAQSL
+434 AQMKPIAQSL
-444 ANASHG
+444 ANAAHG

-505 KAAFGAFGTVKKIA
+505 KAAFDAFGTVKKIA

-529 EGKEKEGEIEK
+529 KEEEEGESEK
-540 SAGERD
+540 NAGEGD
-546 GKIAENIAKEQEGK
+546 GGSADNTTKKQEK

-587 ILEALWNVSAL
+587 ILETLWNVSAL

-611 CHDKSVKKEVR
+611 CHDKSVKKLVR

-632 GKVFQTTEADEAHRN
+632 GKIFQTTEADEVHKN
-647 EDINQQLENAMRAA
+647 VDINQQLESAMRAA
-661 FTPKENADEDDSD
+661 FTSKDNAGGNDSD

>member
-1 MFKKKKREM
+1 
-10 SAFQQQEQQ
+10 
-19 RGTSSSSSS
+19 
-28 SSSNQQQKQKQQ
+28 
-40 QPKTSTTE
+40 
-48 ELLNHMQLALIGG
+48 MQLALTG
-61 DDGGNGGGN
+61 DGGGNN

-75 TLSKQAESVDFNDFF
+75 TLSKQAESIDFNDFF

-108 VGKGALAGA
+108 AGKGVLAGA

-142 GLAAAVVLPVVGA
+142 GVAAAVVLPVVGA

-202 QSTDEDIYEQARK
+202 QSTDDEIFEQARK
-215 RAMSE
+215 RALSE

-229 VLNESMGGGNSDNN
+229 VLNESMGGGSDNN
-243 SNDNNRNGGGKQ
+243 NRNAEGVKQ

-274 EIKKSYYELARK
+274 QIKKSYYELARK

-295 PDAHNKFQKVGEA
+295 PDAHVKFQKVGEA

-324 GKDGLGDIPVIDA
+324 GKDGLGDIPVVDA

-369 TRDETRILQDRRIVR
+369 TRDETRILQDRRVVR

-391 ILDGYATS
+391 ILDGYAAAPRT
-399 ARAMVTPTATLTADK
+399 TTTTTATTTDDK
-414 TNEKEEEEKLREK
+414 TTNEKEEEKLREK

-434 AQMKSIAQSL
+434 AQMKPIAQSL

-479 ADLGVRSNFAAMEQN
+479 ADLGVRSNLAAMEQN

-519 EEEEGYMKEE
+519 EEEESYMKEE
-529 EGKEKEGEIEK
+529 EEQQQQQQHQGKSEK
-540 SAGERD
+540 SDGEGD
-546 GKIAENIAKEQEGK
+546 GKSAEDKAQ
-560 ETKKKPPLTEAEIMQ
+560 TKKKPPLTEAEIMQ

-632 GKVFQTTEADEAHRN
+632 GKIFQTTEADEAHKN

-661 FTPKENADEDDSD
+661 FTPKDNAEGNESD

>member
-1 MFKKKKREM
+1 M
-10 SAFQQQEQQ
+10 SA
-19 RGTSSSSSS
+19 SSSETRNNNNNNNNNNNANTHDRE
-28 SSSNQQQKQKQQ
+28 NQ
-40 QPKTSTTE
+40 PTPE
-48 ELLNHMQLALIGG
+48 ELLNKMQVALTGG
-61 DDGGNGGGN
+61 DGNGN

-75 TLSKQAESVDFNDFF
+75 TISKQAESVDFNDFF

-108 VGKGALAGA
+108 AGKGVLAGA
-117 AALIAAPIAGAK
+117 AALVAAPIAGAK
-129 AEGASGFFKGLGA
+129 TEGASGFFKGLGA
-142 GLAAAVVLPVVGA
+142 GVAAAVVLPVVGA

-188 WVDEDLVRDGIWLA
+188 WIDEDLVKDGIWLA
-202 QSTDEDIYEQARK
+202 ESTDEEIFEQARK
-215 RAMSE
+215 RALSE
-220 GRSGIGLNG
+220 GRSGIGING
-229 VLNESMGGGNSDNN
+229 VLNESMGGDN
-243 SNDNNRNGGGKQ
+243 SNSSNNGNGGKQ

-264 LKVETTASSA
+264 LKVKTTASSA

-295 PDAHNKFQKVGEA
+295 PDAHSKFQKVGEA
-308 YQVLSDPE
+308 YQVLSDPN
-316 LRKKYDSR
+316 LREKYDSR
-324 GKDGLGDIPVIDA
+324 GKDGLGDIPVVDA

-369 TRDETRILQDRRIVR
+369 TRDETRILQDRRVVR

-391 ILDGYATS
+391 ILDGYA
-399 ARAMVTPTATLTADK
+399 AVRPPVTTDDK
-414 TNEKEEEEKLREK
+414 TNENEQEEKLREK

-434 AQMKSIAQSL
+434 AQMKPIAQSL
-444 ANASHG
+444 ANAAHG

-505 KAAFGAFGTVKKIA
+505 KAAFDAFGTVKKIA

-529 EGKEKEGEIEK
+529 EGKEKEGESEK
-540 SAGERD
+540 SAGEGD

-560 ETKKKPPLTEAEIMQ
+560 ETKKKPPLKEAEIMQ

-632 GKVFQTTEADEAHRN
+632 GKVFQTTEADEAHKN

>member
-1 MFKKKKREM
+1 M
-10 SAFQQQEQQ
+10 SE
-19 RGTSSSSSS
+19 GT
-28 SSSNQQQKQKQQ
+28 QQQKQQQ
-40 QPKTSTTE
+40 QQQSTHQPTRE
-48 ELLNHMQLALIGG
+48 ELLNQMQLALTG
-61 DDGGNGGGN
+61 DGDGNN

-75 TLSKQAESVDFNDFF
+75 TLSKQAESIDFNDFF

-108 VGKGALAGA
+108 AGKGVLAGA

-142 GLAAAVVLPVVGA
+142 GVAAAVVLPVVGA

-202 QSTDEDIYEQARK
+202 QSTDDEIFEQARK
-215 RAMSE
+215 RALSE

-229 VLNESMGGGNSDNN
+229 VLNESMGGGSDNN
-243 SNDNNRNGGGKQ
+243 NRNAVGGKQ

-274 EIKKSYYELARK
+274 QIKKSYYELARK

-295 PDAHNKFQKVGEA
+295 PDAHIKFQKVGEA

-324 GKDGLGDIPVIDA
+324 GKDGLGDIPVVDA

-344 FGSDQMEMFVGKLQM
+344 FGSDQMEIFVGKLQM

-369 TRDETRILQDRRIVR
+369 TRDETRILQDRRVVR

-391 ILDGYATS
+391 ILDGYAAAPRATTTTS
-399 ARAMVTPTATLTADK
+399 ATTTDDK
-414 TNEKEEEEKLREK
+414 TTNEKEEEKLREK

-434 AQMKSIAQSL
+434 AQMKPIAQSL

-479 ADLGVRSNFAAMEQN
+479 ADLGVRSNLAAMEQN

-519 EEEEGYMKEE
+519 EEEESYMKEE
-529 EGKEKEGEIEK
+529 EEQQQQQQHQGKSEK
-540 SAGERD
+540 SDGEGD
-546 GKIAENIAKEQEGK
+546 GKSAEDKAQ
-560 ETKKKPPLTEAEIMQ
+560 TKKKPPLTEAEIMQ

-632 GKVFQTTEADEAHRN
+632 GKIFQTTEADEAHKN

-661 FTPKENADEDDSD
+661 FTPKDNAEGNESD